1 MPPLRGF
8 GIISMQNYKDVAPAA
23 LKPTTGFL
31 VSPLPQACPCDS
43 TRTFLNLLR
52 DPTPGQAFASVIL
65 SRLPDY
71 LEQGNAWCQLLSHLM
86 ASFMLIRD
94 RSLFAPCRGVFGVEC
109 VCTCYQVPMRKKI
122 LVVEDDPDQLE
133 VVRFTLKNAG
143 FAVGTATN
151 GIEALKKAQTV
162 SPDLIVLDVMMPE
175 LDGFAVCETLRGNP
189 TTASIPVLM
198 LTGLCSH
205 ISRLVA
211 YESGA
216 TDYVIKPFDADQ
228 LVSKV
233 EKLLYQQ
240 SEASKTPGKPGARP
254 VAASSK

>member
-1 MPPLRGF
+1 
-8 GIISMQNYKDVAPAA
+8 
-23 LKPTTGFL
+23 
-31 VSPLPQACPCDS
+31 
-43 TRTFLNLLR
+43 
-52 DPTPGQAFASVIL
+52 
-65 SRLPDY
+65 
-71 LEQGNAWCQLLSHLM
+71 
-86 ASFMLIRD
+86 
-94 RSLFAPCRGVFGVEC
+94 
-109 VCTCYQVPMRKKI
+109 MRKKI

-143 FAVGTATN
+143 FAVGTANN

-162 SPDLIVLDVMMPE
+162 SPDLIIMDVMMPE

-189 TTASIPVLM
+189 ATASIPVLM

-233 EKLLYQQ
+233 EKMLYQQ
-240 SEASKTPGKPGARP
+240 SETSKTPGKPGVRP
-254 VAASSK
+254 VTASSK

>member
-1 MPPLRGF
+1 MHRAVGF
-8 GIISMQNYKDVAPAA
+8 SA
-23 LKPTTGFL
+23 LN
-31 VSPLPQACPCDS
+31 V
-43 TRTFLNLLR
+43 
-52 DPTPGQAFASVIL
+52 FAHV
-65 SRLPDY
+65 
-71 LEQGNAWCQLLSHLM
+71 N
-86 ASFMLIRD
+86 
-94 RSLFAPCRGVFGVEC
+94 
-109 VCTCYQVPMRKKI
+109 QVPMRKKI

-143 FAVGTATN
+143 FAIGTATN
-151 GIEALKKAQTV
+151 GIDALKKAQTV
-162 SPDLIVLDVMMPE
+162 SPDLIILDVMMPE

-189 TTASIPVLM
+189 ATASIPILM

-216 TDYVIKPFDADQ
+216 TDYVIKPFDAEQ

-233 EKLLYQQ
+233 EKLLCQPPG
-240 SEASKTPGKPGARP
+240 ASKAPGKSGSKP

>member
-1 MPPLRGF
+1 MHRAVGF
-8 GIISMQNYKDVAPAA
+8 SA
-23 LKPTTGFL
+23 LN
-31 VSPLPQACPCDS
+31 V
-43 TRTFLNLLR
+43 
-52 DPTPGQAFASVIL
+52 
-65 SRLPDY
+65 
-71 LEQGNAWCQLLSHLM
+71 
-86 ASFMLIRD
+86 
-94 RSLFAPCRGVFGVEC
+94 FAPVN
-109 VCTCYQVPMRKKI
+109 QVPMRKKI

-151 GIEALKKAQTV
+151 GIDALKKAQTV
-162 SPDLIVLDVMMPE
+162 SPDLIILDVMMPE

-189 TTASIPVLM
+189 ATASIPVLM

-240 SEASKTPGKPGARP
+240 SEASKTPGKPGARS

>member
-1 MPPLRGF
+1 MTSSSPETACGVGF
-8 GIISMQNYKDVAPAA
+8 VAIA
-23 LKPTTGFL
+23 GFL
-31 VSPLPQACPCDS
+31 ETKGIRAVSTFWPL
-43 TRTFLNLLR
+43 
-52 DPTPGQAFASVIL
+52 V
-65 SRLPDY
+65 
-71 LEQGNAWCQLLSHLM
+71 
-86 ASFMLIRD
+86 ASFMLNRQ
-94 RSLFAPCRGVFGVEC
+94 RCLFAPSRGFSALNVFAHVN
-109 VCTCYQVPMRKKI
+109 QVPMRKKI

-151 GIEALKKAQTV
+151 GIDALKKAQTV
-162 SPDLIVLDVMMPE
+162 SPDLIVMDVMMPE

-189 TTASIPVLM
+189 ATASIPILM

-233 EKLLYQQ
+233 EKLLDQS
-240 SEASKTPGKPGARP
+240 SEASKTPGKPRSKS

>member
-1 MPPLRGF
+1 LHHAVVF
-8 GIISMQNYKDVAPAA
+8 SA
-23 LKPTTGFL
+23 LN
-31 VSPLPQACPCDS
+31 V
-43 TRTFLNLLR
+43 
-52 DPTPGQAFASVIL
+52 FAHV
-65 SRLPDY
+65 
-71 LEQGNAWCQLLSHLM
+71 N
-86 ASFMLIRD
+86 
-94 RSLFAPCRGVFGVEC
+94 
-109 VCTCYQVPMRKKI
+109 QVPMQKKI

-151 GIEALKKAQTV
+151 GIDALKKAQTV
-162 SPDLIVLDVMMPE
+162 SPDLIILDVMMPE

-189 TTASIPVLM
+189 ATASIPILM

-205 ISRLVA
+205 ISRLVG

-216 TDYVIKPFDADQ
+216 TDYVIKPFDAEQ

-233 EKLLYQQ
+233 EKLLYQP
-240 SEASKTPGKPGARP
+240 SGASKVPDKSGSRP